1 MIIEKINQHDAIRY
15 MGYGTNKPD
24 ENMQVIINDC
34 EKKLLAV
41 IAPRFVYKIFDI
53 NFSDEGVCV
62 SGTSLV
68 LKGNSI
74 RRHLQGCEKCVLY
87 AATLSQ
93 GADRE
98 IRLLEASDMTKAMI
112 TDCLASAAIEQ
123 VCDGV
128 DEIIKEIAGEYN
140 QTWRYSPGYGDL
152 PMDIQKDFLA
162 VLDAQKRIGLNTT
175 ENSIMIP
182 RKSVTAIIGLSKGEI
197 SQAKRGCLT
206 CNLNKVCQFRKR
218 GEHCGF

>member
-41 IAPRFVYKIFDI
+41 IDPRFVYKMFDI
-53 NFSDEGVCV
+53 NFTDEGVCV
-62 SGTSLV
+62 SGTSLF

-74 RRHLQGCEKCVLY
+74 REHLQGCEKCVLY

-98 IRLLEASDMTKAMI
+98 IRLLETSDMTKAMI